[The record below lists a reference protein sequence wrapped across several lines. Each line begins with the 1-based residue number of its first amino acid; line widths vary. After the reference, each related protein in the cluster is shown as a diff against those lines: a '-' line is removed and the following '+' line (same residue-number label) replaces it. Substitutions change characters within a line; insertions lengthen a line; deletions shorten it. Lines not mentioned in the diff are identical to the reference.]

1 MCGRISFSRFQE
13 ANKRLMISKRELT
26 IYAEITWS
34 SVIRN
39 FHKIGAKIQKKP
51 TTFIFMWTVNL
62 WSTGQ
67 AGTTCRC
74 LQLWYHFTTVDD
86 VENWNWDFGAS
97 LVRRPATWN
106 ITRGTVAAPNSKS
119 RHSHHNSKYVL
130 KIWKKC
136 NLSMSYRG
144 MG

>member
-1 MCGRISFSRFQE
+1 MYGRISFSRFQE

-67 AGTTCRC
+67 AGTT
-74 LQLWYHFTTVDD
+74 W
-86 VENWNWDFGAS
+86 
-97 LVRRPATWN
+97 RR
-106 ITRGTVAAPNSKS
+106 R
-119 RHSHHNSKYVL
+119 L
-130 KIWKKC
+130 
-136 NLSMSYRG
+136 
-144 MG
+144 